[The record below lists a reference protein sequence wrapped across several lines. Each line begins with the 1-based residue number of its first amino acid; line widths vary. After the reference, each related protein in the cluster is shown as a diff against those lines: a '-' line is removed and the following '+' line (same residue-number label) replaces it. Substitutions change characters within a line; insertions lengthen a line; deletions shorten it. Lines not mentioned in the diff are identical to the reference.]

1 MSTYELSKEAHLNW
15 CAFSV
20 QDYNFRGR
28 SIELNYVDSNGN
40 KLFSINGRLE
50 DTIYDHARS
59 DFNPYGNPDLYSLD
73 MRYWFINNRIDMFSF
88 YLKDHP
94 TLTVFDNNYS
104 GITLESSN
112 GSEIKTTDLS
122 QYNEEGNH
130 WDIII
135 TNDTNNLPEVIK
147 TFYYTLTD
155 SNGGRTHRADA
166 SVATYEY
173 DLINQ
178 INNLIK
184 LFN

>member
-20 QDYNFRGR
+20 QDYIFRGR

-122 QYNEEGNH
+122 QYNEEGKH

-135 TNDTNNLPEVIK
+135 THT
-147 TFYYTLTD
+147 
-155 SNGGRTHRADA
+155 
-166 SVATYEY
+166 
-173 DLINQ
+173 
-178 INNLIK
+178 
-184 LFN
+184 